1 MSDGKAYV
9 YRIPTGYAGY
19 TLEQL
24 WEIVRHETG
33 ATSEVQYDA
42 WRRMAQICNDQAD
55 QLDAAVARLAEH
67 WPAHP
72 GSASEAFGLWIRSL
86 TDSMRRSAA
95 GALDARQ
102 AIMSITTQLSVARG
116 EIAGLMGDRS
126 RYERDEQLMVPQP
139 TPSPGETPRPVATSA
154 PPDGWRQ
161 MLTERA
167 RQTMAAADKAVTTY
181 AGSLPNMAVDVGR
194 IHVSDPFDPVPS
206 TGGGSGSMR
215 LPYIPMPPLPSPPVV
230 SSGDVVLPDPR
241 DAPVLSGGPA
251 PPLPAANLGSTP
263 PPAPSQSTP
272 PTPHVPLGVLPVG
285 TIGPSGHV
293 RGPAGVSAPL
303 PGRAGTP
310 GHGAAPAGSPPSTGA
325 GAGKAGPGAHAAGMM
340 PMAPIVPPAGGGGSG
355 GARAVPGGRSV
366 TPGMRRRRN
375 DPDDPWAVKEG
386 APAVLEPAAEPASF
400 DPGPGVIGLDR

>member
-1 MSDGKAYV
+1 MGDGKAYV

-33 ATSEVQYDA
+33 EISEVQYDA

-55 QLDAAVARLAEH
+55 QLGGAVARLAEH

-72 GSASEAFGLWIRSL
+72 GSASEAFSTWIRVF
-86 TDSMRRSAA
+86 TDAMRASAA
-95 GALDARQ
+95 GAVDARQ
-102 AIMSITTQLSVARG
+102 AIMSITTQLSVARA
-116 EIAGLMGDRS
+116 EIAGLMGDRN

-161 MLTERA
+161 VLTERA
-167 RQTMAAADKAVTTY
+167 RQTMAAADKAVSDY
-181 AGSLPNMAVDVGR
+181 ARSLPNMAIDVGR
-194 IHVSDPFDPVPS
+194 LDTENPPPQPPGANSA
-206 TGGGSGSMR
+206 SGSVRVPHIPM
-215 LPYIPMPPLPSPPVV
+215 PPMPPLPVDP
-230 SSGDVVLPDPR
+230 SGAVGLPGPS
-241 DAPVLSGGPA
+241 DAPVLSGGPM
-251 PPLPAANLGSTP
+251 LP
-263 PPAPSQSTP
+263 PPGSNPEGAPATAPMQ
-272 PTPHVPLGVLPVG
+272 PTPSTSQPVGAFPVG
-285 TIGPSGHV
+285 TIGPGGLV
-293 RGPAGVSAPL
+293 RGPSGASVPL

-325 GAGKAGPGAHAAGMM
+325 GAGKAMPGTHAAGMM
-340 PMAPIVPPAGGGGSG
+340 PMAPIAPPAGGGGSG
-355 GARAVPGGRSV
+355 GARTVPGGRSV
-366 TPGMRRRRN
+366 MPGMRRRPN
-375 DPDDPWAVKEG
+375 DPNDPWAVKEG